1 MSNIEGNNDTLFF
14 DINVQKRQFLA
25 IFKQFNLTITRA
37 YVIHNKEGN
46 NDTLFFL
53 PKCLN
58 KTIFDNFQ
66 TMCSM

>member
-1 MSNIEGNNDTLFF
+1 MPNTEDNNDTLIF

-25 IFKQFNLTITRA
+25 IFKQFNSTITRA